1 MTDTVGIQDIPL
13 DEVALK
19 EIAEI
24 VQCLADIR
32 AKNGYGRI
40 VIDLRGGEIQEI
52 EYSVKRRPKLEKKE
66 ASKTQ

>member
-1 MTDTVGIQDIPL
+1 VTDTVGIQEIPL
-13 DEVALK
+13 DEDALK
-19 EIAEI
+19 EIVEI

-52 EYSVKRRPKLEKKE
+52 EYSIKRRPKLEKKE
-66 ASKTQ
+66 ASKAQ